1 MKKLLLSA
9 IIGSAM
15 SVPAIAS
22 ANSAEGVGV
31 AINYG
36 LISGAAL
43 ELTYPINDVF
53 QVRGALSGGMGL
65 SESTNDTDI
74 DYDVKA
80 DGGIHRLSMDYH
92 PFAGSFFMSAGYAF
106 NDFKLKANGTGT
118 GSVVIGNETYDGTNV
133 VLNGQLDWNS
143 APMLSLGWGHS
154 PAEGW
159 GAMFEVG
166 AIFTGAPDVSLDG
179 SGTYDGGDITSNPN
193 FQQALR
199 DEEAKLQNDVGDY
212 DFLPILQAGITYRF

>member
-1 MKKLLLSA
+1 MKKLVLSA
-9 IIGSAM
+9 IIGSAVA
-15 SVPAIAS
+15 VPSIAS
-22 ANSAEGVGV
+22 ANSAEGGGV
-31 AINYG
+31 AVNYG
-36 LISGAAL
+36 LISGPAF
-43 ELTYPINDVF
+43 ELTYPINDLL

-65 SESTNDTDI
+65 SESTSDTNI
-74 DYDVKA
+74 DYDVEA

-92 PFAGSFFMSAGYAF
+92 PFAGTFFMSAGYAF
-106 NDFKLKANGTGT
+106 NDFKLKADGAGT
-118 GSVVIGNETYDGTNV
+118 GSVEIGNKTYDGANV
-133 VLNGQLDWNS
+133 TLNGQLDWDS

-154 PAEGW
+154 PAKGW

-179 SGTYDGGDITSNPN
+179 SGTYDGGNITDDPD

-212 DFLPILQAGITYRF
+212 DFLPILQAGVTYRF